1 MPHPRILQV
10 LGMSPSQWGGL
21 PPEMGSIVG
30 PGIQCTNE
38 RRELR
43 EKAMKL
49 IAEEDAKAAQA
60 KSNGGE
66 QLNKR
71 LDNIEASI
79 RGVANDINL
88 KFDSFDTRLKTMERG
103 YDITTK
109 QLGSLL
115 EAEAKRSQTTA

>member
-30 PGIQCTNE
+30 AGIQCTND
-38 RRELR
+38 RRDLR
-43 EKAMKL
+43 AKAMAI
-49 IAEEDAKAAQA
+49 IAEEDAKAAA
-60 KSNGGE
+60 TRSSGGE
-66 QLNKR
+66 AVTKR

-79 RGVANDINL
+79 RGVASDINL

-109 QLGSLL
+109 QLGVLQ
-115 EAEAKRSQTTA
+115 EAEAKRNQT